1 MYHIMHEKHGFVK
14 KDVSILSILFQALR
28 FICRL
33 LVRPKLAT
41 STVSANFS
49 QHLNESIIHDEDTD
63 QCEALNDTY
72 LVPCQLPDERPDVD
86 EIHERWSKNEEFYF
100 DFPGFLP
107 PVLFQHLIVQLVSHM
122 QQQED
127 LIHNLESGDL
137 PLLSKKTCLMAKDSS
152 VRFTVKILANRIVV
166 RHQLSDNSAENLL
179 MEWLFQLVVDISKEK
194 FPNLTFACGRL
205 CPNISCL
212 KQIAVKKG
220 NHGAQCDFY
229 VLESPTY
236 KELRSRG
243 VPAVKCLYELRSA
256 ASQQTQ
262 DDLMMPFR
270 RSIDDLLL
278 IARNK
283 GHVET
288 AFSYSSGC
296 SNRHTVVPCM
306 YSDPCE
312 VLSSVHLGEQPL
324 KQGTANNRQLISDS
338 IVVFCSSSPNW
349 IGGIISCNCIT
360 PCICLSST

>member
-1 MYHIMHEKHGFVK
+1 
-14 KDVSILSILFQALR
+14 
-28 FICRL
+28 
-33 LVRPKLAT
+33 
-41 STVSANFS
+41 
-49 QHLNESIIHDEDTD
+49 
-63 QCEALNDTY
+63 
-72 LVPCQLPDERPDVD
+72 
-86 EIHERWSKNEEFYF
+86 
-100 DFPGFLP
+100 
-107 PVLFQHLIVQLVSHM
+107 
-122 QQQED
+122 
-127 LIHNLESGDL
+127 
-137 PLLSKKTCLMAKDSS
+137 
-152 VRFTVKILANRIVV
+152 
-166 RHQLSDNSAENLL
+166 